1 MTKTS
6 FLILIFAFFLC
17 GCRCGMHSAS
27 SLARTDTATIDV
39 RFRSLSQL
47 WDTLAEKQ
55 TIHIEFYPPD
65 YTWLGTT
72 EDLGSQQADTTTTAA
87 IVGSPKP
94 SGIGGGM
101 SAIKSIDIETE
112 RNSGSLQQT
121 STDSSML
128 SQNSTKETLQKEAA
142 SEARHDNGT
151 VAIVSVVAAVVL
163 LLALLIIIKKIS
175 NK

>member
-72 EDLGSQQADTTTTAA
+72 QADTTTTAA

-101 SAIKSIDIETE
+101 PAIKSIDIETE